1 MVLGL
6 CPHPLL
12 PLEVAHHLRLV
23 AAKAVNNSSL
33 LLVGVVLGAG
43 EEHRLHPL
51 PLLVGQGRGRR
62 GGTI

>member
-12 PLEVAHHLRLV
+12 PLGVAHPLLLA

-33 LLVGVVLGAG
+33 RLVGVVLGAG

-51 PLLVGQGRGRR
+51 PRLVDQGRGSR